1 MRCREMTADPAD
13 ALVAIGRSWGWV
25 LAFGIITLIVGIL
38 TVAWPGKTVLVVA
51 VLFGIQLFVSG
62 IFRLVMAF
70 TDDGEGHRVAYALIG
85 IFSILVGIL
94 CLRHL
99 FQTVTLLALILG
111 IFWVIVGV
119 MDFFAGVFI
128 KGMPRRG
135 WTIFMGVVGFVAGIV
150 VLMQPAISLVT
161 LAWVLGI
168 WLIVYGTMEIVASFG
183 LRKAVKVAS
192 AT

>member
-1 MRCREMTADPAD
+1 MFAPAIAVGDACPSIVRRKGDRMQQEMTADPAD
-13 ALVAIGRSWGWV
+13 TLVAIGRSWGWV
-25 LAFGIITLIVGIL
+25 LAFGIITL
-38 TVAWPGKTVLVVA
+38 
-51 VLFGIQLFVSG
+51 
-62 IFRLVMAF
+62 
-70 TDDGEGHRVAYALIG
+70 
-85 IFSILVGIL
+85 LVGIL
-94 CLRHL
+94 CLRHI
-99 FQTVTLLALILG
+99 FQTVAALALILG
-111 IFWVIVGV
+111 IVWVIVGV

-135 WTIFMGVVGFVAGIV
+135 WTIFMGVLGFVAGLV

-183 LRKAVKVAS
+183 LRRVVKGAA

>member
-1 MRCREMTADPAD
+1 MQEMTADPAD
-13 ALVAIGRSWGWV
+13 TLVAIGRSWGWV
-25 LAFGIITLIVGIL
+25 LAFGIITLLVGIL
-38 TVAWPGKTVLVVA
+38 TVAWPGRTVLVVA
-51 VLFGIQLFVSG
+51 VLFGIQLFVAG

-70 TDDGEGHRVAYALIG
+70 TDKGEGHRVAYALIG

-99 FQTVTLLALILG
+99 FQTVAALALILG
-111 IFWVIVGV
+111 IVWVIVGV

-128 KGMPRRG
+128 KGMPQRG
-135 WTIFMGVVGFVAGIV
+135 WTIFMGVLGFVAGLV

-168 WLIVYGTMEIVASFG
+168 WLIVYGTMEIIASFG
-183 LRKAVKVAS
+183 LRKVVKVAA

>member
-1 MRCREMTADPAD
+1 
-13 ALVAIGRSWGWV
+13 
-25 LAFGIITLIVGIL
+25 
-38 TVAWPGKTVLVVA
+38 
-51 VLFGIQLFVSG
+51 
-62 IFRLVMAF
+62 
-70 TDDGEGHRVAYALIG
+70 
-85 IFSILVGIL
+85 
-94 CLRHL
+94 
-99 FQTVTLLALILG
+99 
-111 IFWVIVGV
+111 